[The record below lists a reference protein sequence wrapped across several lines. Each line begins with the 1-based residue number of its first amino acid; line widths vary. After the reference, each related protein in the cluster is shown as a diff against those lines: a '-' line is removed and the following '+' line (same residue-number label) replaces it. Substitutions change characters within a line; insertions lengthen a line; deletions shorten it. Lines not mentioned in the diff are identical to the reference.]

1 MLGGGYNLQYTIGRK
16 SLDSK
21 AITMSSPESEGS
33 VPGAAPSE
41 GSDSS
46 LSFVEA
52 PARSSDPDAEK
63 KSNEL
68 KLQANDFL
76 TAGKYLEAIRLYSE
90 ALEYTPTNAIVLANR
105 AQSFLKVENYGLAI
119 VDADAAILSD
129 PTYAKGFY
137 RRASANFALN
147 KFKAARKDFRQVCKL
162 KPKDRDARAK
172 LSECEKAIKEE
183 LFAMAIMSD
192 HSDPLSS
199 TYDPNT
205 ITIDAG
211 YEGPHPLPD
220 GVSNDMEVEEDIFTP
235 GKLPM
240 EFVMVRPICIICTF
254 VVMLQSWSLTI
265 CPDGRLQSSS
275 LQVKNEFIDDT
286 WLVS

>member
-1 MLGGGYNLQYTIGRK
+1 
-16 SLDSK
+16 
-21 AITMSSPESEGS
+21 MSSSESEGS
-33 VPGAAPSE
+33 VPCAASSE

-46 LSFVEA
+46 LSLTEA
-52 PARSSDPDAEK
+52 PAGSFDPEAEQ
-63 KSNEL
+63 KSNDI
-68 KLQANDFL
+68 KVQANAFL

-90 ALEYTPTNAIVLANR
+90 ALEHTPTNAIVLANR

-119 VDADAAILSD
+119 VDADAAILAD
-129 PTYAKGFY
+129 PTYAKGYY

-172 LSECEKAIKEE
+172 LAECEKAIKEE
-183 LFAMAIMSD
+183 QFAMAIMSD

-211 YEGPHPLPD
+211 YEGPHPLPE
-220 GVSNDMEVEEDIFTP
+220 GAINDMELEEDLFSS

-240 EFVMVRPICIICTF
+240 EFVMVSSMEQILRRAG
-254 VVMLQSWSLTI
+254 LLKH
-265 CPDGRLQSSS
+265 GNSS
-275 LQVKNEFIDDT
+275 L
-286 WLVS
+286 LRS